1 MKKDRYYLDYVDE
14 NGEIRKE
21 LKDAVNNIKKKDF
34 KINDFYRILN
44 NIIMHIYNN
53 ELDDIFHRL
62 VSIKPDYKIGTIYYL
77 MSEFSNKKDKD
88 LLELGKYKEDDI
100 ELFMIVNFL
109 RKM

>member
-1 MKKDRYYLDYVDE
+1 MKKEKYYLDYVDE

-21 LKDAVNNIKKKDF
+21 LKEAVQYIKRSDF
-34 KINDFYRILN
+34 KINDFYRALN
-44 NIIMHIYNN
+44 NIIMHTYNN
-53 ELDDIFHRL
+53 ELNDIFHRM

-77 MSEFSNKKDKD
+77 MNEFADKDKD
-88 LLELGKYKEDDI
+88 LIKLGKYKEDAI